1 MYGTPERI
9 DLFMGGMI
17 EKAAEGALVGPTFQC
32 IVGDQ
37 FKRLKLGD
45 RFWYEEGG
53 QSGSF
58 TEGN

>member
-1 MYGTPERI
+1 MYTEPDRVE
-9 DLFMGGMI
+9 LFLGGII
-17 EKAAEGALVGPTFQC
+17 EKPAPGALLGPTFQC

-53 QSGSF
+53 QTGSF
-58 TEGN
+58 SEG